1 MSEYWTELVHQLK
14 PYVPGEQPL
23 DLLTTKLNTNENPY
37 PPSAEVAKAIQG
49 HAHDNLRLYPD
60 PESGSLRQALAT
72 YYNLDANQVFIGNGS
87 DEVLAHCFQA
97 FFKNLKPILFADIS
111 YSFYPVYCALY
122 QIDYRTVALDNAFCV
137 DPAAYRQ
144 PNGGIIIPNPN
155 APTGIAMSLDTIR
168 ELIDGNDSV
177 VIIDEAYVDFGAE
190 SAIALIADYA
200 NLLVVQT
207 FSKSRSLAGLRLG
220 YALGQPELIEGLNRV
235 KNSFNS
241 YPVGRLTS
249 AAAIASLNDEN
260 YFQQCRAR
268 IMTTRNWL
276 DNELVNLGF
285 EVLPSSSNFLFAQH
299 KLHSASGLYLELK
312 NAGILVRHFE
322 SERIDNYLRIS
333 IGSEQECTALINTLK
348 QLIKEPLINSE

>member
-1 MSEYWTELVHQLK
+1 MSEYWTELVHQLD

-23 DLLTTKLNTNENPY
+23 DQQTTKLNTNENPY
-37 PPSAEVAKAIQG
+37 PPSAEVAKAIQS

-60 PESGSLRQALAT
+60 PESGSLKQALAT
-72 YYNLDANQVFIGNGS
+72 YHNLDANQVFIGNGS

-122 QIDYRTVALDNAFCV
+122 QIDYLIVALDNAFCI

-168 ELIDGNDSV
+168 ELLDGNDSL

-190 SAIALIADYA
+190 SAIELLADNA

-241 YPVGRLTS
+241 YPIGRLTS

-260 YFQQCRAR
+260 YFQQCRTR

-276 DNELVNLGF
+276 YNELVNLGF
-285 EVLPSSSNFLFAQH
+285 EVLSSSSNFLFAQH
-299 KLHSASGLYLELK
+299 RLHPASGLYLELK
-312 NAGILVRHFE
+312 KAGILVRHFE
-322 SERIDNYLRIS
+322 SERINNYLRIS
-333 IGSEQECTALINTLK
+333 IGSEQECAALINTLK
-348 QLIKEPLINSE
+348 QLVNPAPV